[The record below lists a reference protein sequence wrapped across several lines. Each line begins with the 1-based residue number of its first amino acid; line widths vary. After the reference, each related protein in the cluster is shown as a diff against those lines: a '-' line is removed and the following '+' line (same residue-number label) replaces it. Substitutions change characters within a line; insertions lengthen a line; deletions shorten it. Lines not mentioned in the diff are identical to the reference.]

1 MEALAAA
8 AAVEE
13 EELTKE
19 LLLTLC
25 DEGETRQDRA
35 EGGGCGVPAKTGRIF
50 FAKNISKVCTSKC
63 LTVYL

>member
-8 AAVEE
+8 AAVEEE

-35 EGGGCGVPAKTGRIF
+35 EGGGAVFPLKLVEFFLLKISRRCVPQ
-50 FAKNISKVCTSKC
+50 SV
-63 LTVYL
+63 

>member
-8 AAVEE
+8 AAVEEE

-35 EGGGCGVPAKTGRIF
+35 EGGGGCGVPAKTGRIF
-50 FAKNISKVCTSKC
+50 LLKISRRCVPQS
-63 LTVYL
+63 V